1 MKISSNI
8 VTDLKK
14 ISEIYNLNPD
24 QLKVTWAANR
34 PGISHVLCNANTV
47 DKVIQNAEVG
57 CIDLVPEHFREINL
71 IYSKYF
77 ESTDQV
83 V

>member
-1 MKISSNI
+1 MKITGNI
-8 VTDLKK
+8 GTDLKK

-24 QLKVTWAANR
+24 QLKVIWAANR
-34 PGISHVLCNANTV
+34 LGFSHVLCM
-47 DKVIQNAEVG
+47 DKATRNAEAG
-57 CIDLVPEHFREINL
+57 CLDLVPEHIRKINL

-77 ESTDQV
+77 ESTEQV